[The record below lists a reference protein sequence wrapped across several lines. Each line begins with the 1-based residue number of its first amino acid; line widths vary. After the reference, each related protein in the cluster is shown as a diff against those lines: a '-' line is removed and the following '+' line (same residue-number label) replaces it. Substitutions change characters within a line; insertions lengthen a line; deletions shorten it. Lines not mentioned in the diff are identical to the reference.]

1 LLGVRVQKMGNANA
15 KLWEA
20 VEGTD
25 VRTLCEV
32 LKHKEVDIDHRKEY
46 KLGRRN
52 WNQLANGGGGGSGGG
67 SGGGGSDEGG
77 SPSSSLSSIIP
88 SSDGTTTT
96 GGGGALSEMKHMFQ
110 GVDKDVLTPLHVACM
125 RGNREIVALLMA
137 HGADIHIKAVHERY
151 GPASLRAFRKR
162 GRKILK
168 RYEEEGYIDDPQH
181 QQQQQHGGSLAPHNV
196 VASKQLHKSAKE
208 INHGNALHRLNGRPG
223 GGGHQRSFSSTTPS
237 ATAAALQP
245 YRLGD
250 DSAMHRHVSHDESGF
265 GGAST
270 MRGGGGRQGGR
281 AERQDGPFEGM
292 DYIKYCQYT
301 ALYYACKY
309 RSKEVA
315 YDLIMRHIE
324 VSEQFLSCTT
334 HRVLFDAL
342 GHVTC
347 N

>member
-1 LLGVRVQKMGNANA
+1 MGNANA

-20 VEGTD
+20 VEGAD

-52 WNQLANGGGGGSGGG
+52 WNQVGNGGSGGG
-67 SGGGGSDEGG
+67 DESG
-77 SPSSSLSSIIP
+77 SPSSSLSSIITP
-88 SSDGTTTT
+88 DGTSGGG
-96 GGGGALSEMKHMFQ
+96 GGGGALSEMKYMFQ

-168 RYEEEGYIDDPQH
+168 RYEEEGYIDDPQ
-181 QQQQQHGGSLAPHNV
+181 QQGGA
-196 VASKQLHKSAKE
+196 AAAAAKLHKSAKE
-208 INHGNALHRLNGRPG
+208 INHGNTPHRLNVNGHGGGRP
-223 GGGHQRSFSSTTPS
+223 GGGHQRSFSSTTAS
-237 ATAAALQP
+237 STASALQP
-245 YRLGD
+245 YRLGED
-250 DSAMHRHVSHDESGF
+250 ASSMHRHVSHDESGLS
-265 GGAST
+265 GAAT
-270 MRGGGGRQGGR
+270 MRAGGRQGARG
-281 AERQDGPFEGM
+281 DNPLDGM

-315 YDLIMRHIE
+315 YDLILRHIE
-324 VSEQFLSCTT
+324 VTTT
-334 HRVLFDAL
+334 HTHTTHTTHTHTRTASMMHAHTIRHTMFVLWP
-342 GHVTC
+342 

>member
-1 LLGVRVQKMGNANA
+1 MGNANA

-20 VEGTD
+20 VEGAD

-52 WNQLANGGGGGSGGG
+52 WNQVGNGGN
-67 SGGGGSDEGG
+67 GSDESG
-77 SPSSSLSSIIP
+77 SPSSSLSSIITP
-88 SSDGTTTT
+88 DGTSGGG
-96 GGGGALSEMKHMFQ
+96 GGGGALSEMKYMFQ

-168 RYEEEGYIDDPQH
+168 RYEEEGYIDDPQ
-181 QQQQQHGGSLAPHNV
+181 QQGGAAA
-196 VASKQLHKSAKE
+196 ASKLHKSAKE
-208 INHGNALHRLNGRPG
+208 INHGNTLHRLNVNGHG
-223 GGGHQRSFSSTTPS
+223 GGRAGAGHQRSFSSTTAS
-237 ATAAALQP
+237 STASALQP
-245 YRLGD
+245 YRLGED
-250 DSAMHRHVSHDESGF
+250 ASSMHRHVSHDEGGLSG
-265 GGAST
+265 AAT
-270 MRGGGGRQGGR
+270 MRAGGRQGARG
-281 AERQDGPFEGM
+281 DNPLDGM

-315 YDLIMRHIE
+315 YDLILRHIE
-324 VSEQFLSCTT
+324 VTTT
-334 HRVLFDAL
+334 HNTHTHTHTHTHTRTASMTHAHTLHVISCLFCGPTD
-342 GHVTC
+342 
-347 N
+347 